1 VTGSLPSSVAQLSSL
16 TEIDLGYTDLE
27 GPFTPYL
34 SNWPELRSMDIMQT
48 FLTGVFP
55 TTIGLLTKLE
65 VILAMPCQLHGS
77 IPSELALLSNS
88 LVWMSVG
95 GPNLE
100 GTLPESIGDLTLLSK
115 CSFRDQ
121 PFDTNCQLHA
131 NRRFSPLVCSFI
143 QLAFKSVWR
152 RCAAQFLALS
162 DNLPNSVVWCWR
174 TRLT

>member
-1 VTGSLPSSVAQLSSL
+1 
-16 TEIDLGYTDLE
+16 LGYTDLE

-34 SNWPELRSMDIMQT
+34 SNWPELRTIDIKET

-65 VILAMPCQLHGS
+65 VLEARPCQLHGS
-77 IPSELALLSNS
+77 IPSELALLSNTLIRLS
-88 LVWMSVG
+88 LG

-121 PFDTNCQLHA
+121 SFDTNCQLHS
-131 NRRFSPLVCSFI
+131 NRRFSQFFCSF
-143 QLAFKSVWR
+143 S
-152 RCAAQFLALS
+152 
-162 DNLPNSVVWCWR
+162 
-174 TRLT
+174 